1 MLKVQS
7 LYIKLL
13 HLKSLTKPSELGLL
27 IKRIF
32 DMKLLFATFAVIL
45 ISFSA
50 TADKIWTT
58 HSKKNEM
65 DGKMSFYAFTDK
77 SVKPNSPMSF
87 PYNKVASFI
96 SLACSH
102 ENKAISLSFLFNVS
116 PNIINKEI
124 IATNFDNIKT
134 RIKFDEKITNVE
146 LLQKWGGKG
155 MTLRNNK
162 QYLNVLKNSDE
173 LLLELNWHGNG
184 KRYFKHAI
192 TGFSKVYEEL
202 KSKCGA

>member
-1 MLKVQS
+1 MV
-7 LYIKLL
+7 
-13 HLKSLTKPSELGLL
+13 
-27 IKRIF
+27 
-32 DMKLLFATFAVIL
+32 
-45 ISFSA
+45 
-50 TADKIWTT
+50 
-58 HSKKNEM
+58 
-65 DGKMSFYAFTDK
+65 K